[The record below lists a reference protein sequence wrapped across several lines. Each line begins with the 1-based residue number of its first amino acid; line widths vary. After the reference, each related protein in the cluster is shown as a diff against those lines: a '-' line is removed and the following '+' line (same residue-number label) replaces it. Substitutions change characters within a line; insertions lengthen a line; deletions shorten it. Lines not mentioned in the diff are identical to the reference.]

1 MDDKVSLAHLI
12 IFMYTRFFNF
22 PFGFKDFS
30 TLFLNLVL
38 CIDDLNLK
46 MKNPLM
52 VANISTNKDAM
63 QVTVGIGHSFF
74 WPFLHF
80 LISPTPFHYRTQK
93 SNSLY
98 THVYSYVHAH
108 KRTLLLNAVIVLFS
122 CKLDR
127 NRCVNSLSVYV
138 SVCVFI

>member
-52 VANISTNKDAM
+52 VAKISTNKDAM
-63 QVTVGIGHSFF
+63 QVTVGIGHSFHYF
-74 WPFLHF
+74 FRIARFLVG
-80 LISPTPFHYRTQK
+80 IE
-93 SNSLY
+93 
-98 THVYSYVHAH
+98 
-108 KRTLLLNAVIVLFS
+108 
-122 CKLDR
+122 
-127 NRCVNSLSVYV
+127 V
-138 SVCVFI
+138 SVHVELMLQKM